1 MDIDENMKKF
11 DISSININSNNKNFL
26 EKNTDTELN
35 KIFAKAKLDKYQIY
49 YFNRNF
55 IIVHTTFII
64 RANIL
69 FHLNFS
75 TDFKSNSWKGA
86 V

>member
-1 MDIDENMKKF
+1 MP
-11 DISSININSNNKNFL
+11 
-26 EKNTDTELN
+26 
-35 KIFAKAKLDKYQIY
+35 AKLDKYQIY